1 MGQGADNA
9 QALLCAAGLQPAL
22 PRPGSLHHEAL
33 DGLAGPLLCRTL
45 QHSVTRGFP
54 RAQSWQPRP
63 WHILDSAPPP
73 PRSLQHPVCTPEGST
88 AAFPKRQVHEHRGQ
102 KGLRFSDR
110 GNQDRKRIK
119 TRKRGKGRHP
129 QESPPSLST
138 SNTGQ
143 SHCKTHAATRI
154 RLREGPAGA
163 PR

>member
-63 WHILDSAPPP
+63 WHILDSAPHLPAHCNTLCVHQ
-73 PRSLQHPVCTPEGST
+73 R
-88 AAFPKRQVHEHRGQ
+88 AAQLLFPKGRCTNTEVR
-102 KGLRFSDR
+102 KG
-110 GNQDRKRIK
+110 
-119 TRKRGKGRHP
+119 
-129 QESPPSLST
+129 
-138 SNTGQ
+138 
-143 SHCKTHAATRI
+143 
-154 RLREGPAGA
+154 
-163 PR
+163 

>member
-63 WHILDSAPPP
+63 RHILDSAPPSASP
-73 PRSLQHPVCTPEGST
+73 LIATPCVYTRGQHSCFSQKAGARTPRSERAKV
-88 AAFPKRQVHEHRGQ
+88 
-102 KGLRFSDR
+102 
-110 GNQDRKRIK
+110 
-119 TRKRGKGRHP
+119 
-129 QESPPSLST
+129 
-138 SNTGQ
+138 
-143 SHCKTHAATRI
+143 
-154 RLREGPAGA
+154 
-163 PR
+163 